1 MAKPRNRTTLYRLIE
16 AGQLAHRAFLAPMLK
31 QGLVAGDDVLLLLL
45 AEHKSATVVQ
55 LAEET
60 GIPLDALSR
69 HVQRLSDRGLV
80 ERKSLA
86 LRLTDRG
93 AEVEQWLAAHWAAL
107 ETLVT
112 HGRKKKQRQALTAE
126 LARLADLLG

>member
-16 AGQLAHRAFLAPMLK
+16 AGHLAHRAFLAPMLK
-31 QGLVAGDDVLLLLL
+31 QGLQPGDDVLLLIL
-45 AEHKSATVVQ
+45 AESKSATLEQ

-60 GIPLDALSR
+60 GIPVDVLSR
-69 HVQRLSDRGLV
+69 HIQRLSDRDLV
-80 ERKSLA
+80 ERKSPA

-93 AEVEQWLAAHWAAL
+93 EQVEQWLAAHWAAL

-112 HGRKKKQRQALTAE
+112 HGQKKQQRKGLKDE
-126 LARLADLLG
+126 LARLADLLS